1 MRLPIKAPA
10 RAILTGPETKAPAA
24 ATTQATRDGVTQA
37 GCCAQVCAPLVGCHC
52 VAESP
57 FC

>member
-1 MRLPIKAPA
+1 MRLP
-10 RAILTGPETKAPAA
+10 
-24 ATTQATRDGVTQA
+24 TQAKPISRQQSQTRSDGGVQPS
-37 GCCAQVCAPLVGCHC
+37 GCCAQVCLPLVGCHC